1 MKRSSKWSSQGN
13 VCCEVSHLT
22 WPKKQIECL
31 LRLGFLIG
39 KWKVAIFLDNY
50 KCPHTTS
57 SHQRCYMKK
66 GVLKNFPKFTG
77 KHLCQSFF
85 FNKVADLR
93 SAPLFKK
100 RLWHTC
106 FLVNCVKFLRTPFLQ
121 NTSGRPHLSKAAQ
134 VLSMPDAKY
143 GNNWSLI
150 EVAYTHRYLFKMSHC
165 LLVSVNSFHRSLTSF
180 VDTIKK

>member
-1 MKRSSKWSSQGN
+1 MWLIECSTKWSSQGN

-22 WPKKQIECL
+22 WLKKQTDCL

-77 KHLCQSFF
+77 KHLCQSLF
-85 FNKVADLR
+85 FNKVVGLT
-93 SAPLFKK
+93 PLAQVFPCEFCEISKNI
-100 RLWHTC
+100 
-106 FLVNCVKFLRTPFLQ
+106 FFYRTPLHDCFCQTQLCILE
-121 NTSGRPHLSKAAQ
+121 RR
-134 VLSMPDAKY
+134 
-143 GNNWSLI
+143 I
-150 EVAYTHRYLFKMSHC
+150 
-165 LLVSVNSFHRSLTSF
+165 
-180 VDTIKK
+180 